1 MNNQINQMMTRAV
14 ESFHGGNFDQT
25 ELILTKILEIQSKNF
40 DALHIMGVVKGIKNQ
55 HRDALE
61 LFKKALKIDSRN
73 SFLHFNIAKAFSEI
87 GEAQRAI
94 KYHLNAT
101 KLNPNNPEGWLN
113 YGKSLLDLN
122 RPKEALDLFIKAIYL
137 NPQYA
142 EAWTNRGV
150 ALQQLMSFEEALLT
164 LDEALKINPR
174 LAEAW
179 SNRGIVLQEL
189 KRLDEA
195 LTSYDRAIE
204 FKPDNADDY
213 YNRGIVLQELKRLDE
228 ALTSY
233 DRAIELKPD
242 YEYLFGTTLHTKM
255 KMCDWQ
261 DFDANVKSL
270 LLKISEGKKSSPSFA
285 ILALTDSLSVQRK
298 ASETWIKDKH
308 PFNPSLGL
316 IPKYEHKNKIRIGYY
331 SADFRDHPVS
341 ILMAELFELH
351 DRSKFEVIAF
361 YSGPSDSS
369 EMHKRVACAFDKFID
384 IRLTSDRDVAQI
396 SRDMHIDIAIDLT
409 GLTQHA
415 RTGVF
420 SFRAAPIQIN
430 YLGYSATMG
439 VEYYHYIIADKVVIP
454 KDKQKN
460 YVEKIIYL
468 PNCYLPHDSEQK
480 ISSQIFSKQECGLPL
495 DGFVFCCFNA
505 AYKLNPT
512 IFDSWMRILKATGS
526 SVLWLSSNNN
536 SAMANLRMEAEKRG
550 INSSRLI
557 FAQRTKLIEEHLA
570 RHSLADLF
578 LDTLPYNAHTTT
590 LDALWAGL
598 PVLTCMGESFASRA
612 AASALNAI
620 ELPELITTSQEKYE
634 ASAIELATSPAK
646 LKAIKDKLERNR
658 MTTALFDT
666 PRFTK
671 HIEDAYTQMYERYQ
685 ADLPLDHIYIED

>member
-1 MNNQINQMMTRAV
+1 M
-14 ESFHGGNFDQT
+14 
-25 ELILTKILEIQSKNF
+25 
-40 DALHIMGVVKGIKNQ
+40 
-55 HRDALE
+55 
-61 LFKKALKIDSRN
+61 
-73 SFLHFNIAKAFSEI
+73 
-87 GEAQRAI
+87 
-94 KYHLNAT
+94 
-101 KLNPNNPEGWLN
+101 
-113 YGKSLLDLN
+113 
-122 RPKEALDLFIKAIYL
+122 
-137 NPQYA
+137 
-142 EAWTNRGV
+142 
-150 ALQQLMSFEEALLT
+150 
-164 LDEALKINPR
+164 
-174 LAEAW
+174 
-179 SNRGIVLQEL
+179 
-189 KRLDEA
+189 DEA

>member
-1 MNNQINQMMTRAV
+1 MMTRAV

-122 RPKEALDLFIKAIYL
+122 RPKEALDLFIKAIDL

-526 SVLWLSSNNN
+526 SVLWLSSHNN

-557 FAQRTKLIEEHLA
+557 FAQRTKLIEDHLA
-570 RHSLADLF
+570 RHSLAGLF